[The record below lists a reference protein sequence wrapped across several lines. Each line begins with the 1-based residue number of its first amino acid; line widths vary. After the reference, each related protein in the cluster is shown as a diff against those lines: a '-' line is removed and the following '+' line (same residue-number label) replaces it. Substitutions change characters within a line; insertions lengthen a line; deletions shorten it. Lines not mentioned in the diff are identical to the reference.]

1 MIRETAPVE
10 HRRTPTFSV
19 VMPAYNAA
27 STVEAAI
34 DSVLA
39 QTRDDFELIVV
50 DDGSTDDTAV
60 RVQRYLGDPRISLIP
75 QTNLGQAVARNAAI
89 AASRGE
95 FVSLLD
101 SDDLWLPHYLDVMAA
116 TFEREPMAGVA
127 YTDAWVLDD
136 RTRRIARSTAMGHW
150 HPAVVPKEPEPFL
163 RALLEL
169 GNFVFV
175 GATIRREVLAEVGPF
190 RTGVLGCEDYEL
202 WLRIASRGYR
212 FARCPV
218 NLAVYRRSAGQTSS
232 DPDQMRRS
240 GHEVFRIVAEEYD
253 IPDDVREL
261 ARRRL
266 PIERFGMQRRRRF
279 ARIPAP
285 IHQALVRVRDYHV
298 RTPTEVREAFPDLRS
313 R

>member
-1 MIRETAPVE
+1 
-10 HRRTPTFSV
+10 
-19 VMPAYNAA
+19 MPAYNAA
-27 STVEAAI
+27 STIDAAI

-50 DDGSTDDTAV
+50 NDGSTDDTALH
-60 RVQRYLGDPRISLIP
+60 VQRYLEDARISMIS
-75 QTNLGQAVARNAAI
+75 QTNLGQAVARNTAI
-89 AASRGE
+89 AVSRGVL
-95 FVSLLD
+95 VSLLD
-101 SDDLWLPHYLDVMAA
+101 SDDLWLPHYLEVMAA
-116 TFEREPMAGVA
+116 TFEREPTASVA

-136 RTRRIARSTAMGHW
+136 RTRRIARRTAMGHW
-150 HPAVVPKEPEPFL
+150 HPAVAPKEPEPFL

-175 GATIRREVLAEVGPF
+175 GATIRREILTEVGAF
-190 RTGVLGCEDYEL
+190 RTGVSGSEDYEL

-218 NLAVYRRSAGQTSS
+218 TLAVYRRSPGQTSS

-261 ARRRL
+261 ARKRIPMRGV
-266 PIERFGMQRRRRF
+266 FTQRRRRF
-279 ARIPAP
+279 AGIPAP
-285 IHQALVRVRDYHV
+285 IHQALVRVRDFHL
-298 RTPTEVREAFPDLRS
+298 RTPTEIREAFPDLRS